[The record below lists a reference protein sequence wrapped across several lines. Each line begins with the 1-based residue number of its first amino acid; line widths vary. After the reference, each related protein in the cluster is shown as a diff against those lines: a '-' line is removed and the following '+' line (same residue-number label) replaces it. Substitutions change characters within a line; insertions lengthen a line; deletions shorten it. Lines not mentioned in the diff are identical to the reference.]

1 MGINEVT
8 KYLEAAAAEQV
19 SKNAQADPEKS
30 GASGSAL
37 GSDSLCRSDSAS
49 GNSVDPKVA
58 DAASTPGSRSCAI
71 VLICRDV
78 RPARL
83 VEHLHSLV
91 ALTGT
96 PHLVLPGASGTL
108 GRLFGH
114 KTMAAFAI
122 CPSDLP
128 LSETKDALKTAAT
141 TPRPIA
147 PSRLLPLGTGNV
159 PTTSSSKKKPS
170 AVARPL
176 QGQSQAKS
184 PPERRKVEGEVD
196 GGCSPLDNSRLPKD
210 SVGERRPSAACA
222 SIGKG
227 KGPDDRTGY
236 EGRSSFATVHLA
248 VDSFVDFLCRKAQC
262 AGTPSRVLRAT

>member
-91 ALTGT
+91 ALTGGCAMCRRCT
-96 PHLVLPGASGTL
+96 LMADKARSAKHSGTVTL
-108 GRLFGH
+108 
-114 KTMAAFAI
+114 
-122 CPSDLP
+122 
-128 LSETKDALKTAAT
+128 
-141 TPRPIA
+141 
-147 PSRLLPLGTGNV
+147 
-159 PTTSSSKKKPS
+159 
-170 AVARPL
+170 
-176 QGQSQAKS
+176 
-184 PPERRKVEGEVD
+184 
-196 GGCSPLDNSRLPKD
+196 
-210 SVGERRPSAACA
+210 
-222 SIGKG
+222 
-227 KGPDDRTGY
+227 
-236 EGRSSFATVHLA
+236 
-248 VDSFVDFLCRKAQC
+248 
-262 AGTPSRVLRAT
+262 